1 MTPIKPGTAQRL
13 GLRKP
18 SGFYRYKDGTTRWL
32 DAWLDE
38 VLPWVEEQ
46 LGVKM
51 EPFQRLWLNGTVR
64 AEKAER

>member
-13 GLRKP
+13 GPRKP
-18 SGFYRYKDGTTRWL
+18 SSFYRYKDGTTRWL

-51 EPFQRLWLNGTVR
+51 APFQRLWLNGTVR
-64 AEKAER
+64 AEKTER